1 MLHGRWRH
9 EASWRR
15 RRTGGE
21 RAASLNMR
29 VRVMARA
36 RAWSD
41 VDGAVRG
48 GTGRGR
54 IERHGPV
61 GDISCQCH
69 RNWSGF
75 HHARVWTRAAKGR
88 RRDSEPDRLTEK
100 RKDAELFQPLV
111 PPLLVKED
119 RSFSAFRAGIL
130 FVQKDGVLNA
140 KDLKICFVEIV
151 RHVRFCSSVFLGGFV
166 HQLKVETDEQKPKP
180 NLEPVPDPTHPKAH
194 LRSKSKPADG

>member
-1 MLHGRWRH
+1 MVDWWLHGRWRH

-100 RKDAELFQPLV
+100 KKRCRVVSTTRATTAREGRPVLFSVSSWYPFCT
-111 PPLLVKED
+111 KGWRTECK
-119 RSFSAFRAGIL
+119 RS
-130 FVQKDGVLNA
+130 
-140 KDLKICFVEIV
+140 
-151 RHVRFCSSVFLGGFV
+151 
-166 HQLKVETDEQKPKP
+166 
-180 NLEPVPDPTHPKAH
+180 
-194 LRSKSKPADG
+194 